1 MAWTSSAASCW
12 DNGTDYRFVVVDACS
27 DDILG
32 GVGINQ
38 VVAQHQ
44 AGNLGYWVRTS
55 ALNRGVCTTAA
66 RLACE
71 FAFQHLKFVRLDV
84 HVHPDNMASNSVAV
98 KLGGVF
104 EGTQR
109 NRIMMHGEP
118 CAANCYSIIPS
129 DLGINCCGAP

>member
-1 MAWTSSAASCW
+1 MWVAGAEDCW
-12 DNGTDYRFVVVDACS
+12 EEGTDYRFVIVDEI
-27 DDILG
+27 DGTILG

-38 VVAQHQ
+38 VVAQHR

-55 ALNRGVCTTAA
+55 VLNRGVCTTAA

-84 HVHPDNMASNSVAV
+84 HVHPDNTASNTVAA
-98 KLGGVF
+98 KLGCVF
-104 EGTQR
+104 EGAQR
-109 NRIMMHGEP
+109 NRIMLRGQP

-129 DLGINCCGAP
+129 DLGITCCGDM